1 MDHELNFNPPQFN
14 DNFAFQRDH
23 DGKTL
28 AHMPLDLTGTGRSA
42 GESNHAS
49 RKFQILRENR
59 EYVQKFKMT
68 AKNLEIKFLELNSAD
83 IIDDINESLNDLIQY
98 LTQGMN
104 FD

>member
-1 MDHELNFNPPQFN
+1 L
-14 DNFAFQRDH
+14 
-23 DGKTL
+23 
-28 AHMPLDLTGTGRSA
+28 TGRSA

-49 RKFQILRENR
+49 RKFQILPENR
-59 EYVQKFKMT
+59 KYIQKFKMI